1 MARAKIKK
9 KKSPQVDINNNPF
22 IARTGNERI
31 KVAQGMKIPKMLCG
45 ELIFE
50 TSVVML
56 FAETTMGK
64 SLFGFQLADA
74 ISRGKS
80 IGYLKNESEAQNV
93 LYLDLENGEKVF
105 QRRYSVVEKFDGKET
120 WHNPY
125 DWSDNLKVV
134 DLADPNQ
141 YEIPKDNV
149 VEWWFKH
156 IVLLAENSGAKVVFI
171 DNLNA
176 LIMEGGIEKSKEVAP
191 LLRKLFDLRRTKGYT
206 FIVIHHT
213 PKINQSQRAS
223 RNEMSGA
230 SNLSNLVD
238 GIFTIRR
245 SVYNEDESSRYII
258 QLKPTRYSQ
267 NVYHAG
273 NVITSRICQIH
284 PNFTGFEIIELE
296 DDEVEFRS
304 EDAHLSRRGM
314 ESTKIITEDGT
325 KKRRE
330 LLEEYKKANPDTPV
344 TQLADHFEVSRQTL
358 HNDLNWLDEN
368 NGELFNNNGQ

>member
-1 MARAKIKK
+1 MARSKLIE
-9 KKSPQVDINNNPF
+9 KKSSKVDTNNNPF
-22 IARTGNERI
+22 IARTGNERM
-31 KVAQGMKIPKMLCG
+31 KVAQCMKIPKMLCG

-80 IGYLKNESEAQNV
+80 IGYLENESEAQNV

-105 QRRYSVVEKFDGKET
+105 ERRYSEVEKFDGKET

-141 YEIPKDNV
+141 YQIPKENV
-149 VEWWFKH
+149 VDWWFEH
-156 IVLLAENSGAKVVFI
+156 IVHLAKENSAKVVFI

-176 LIMEGGIEKSKEVAP
+176 LIMEGGIEKSREVAP
-191 LLRKLFDLRRTKGYT
+191 LLRKLFDLRRTEGYT

-213 PKINQSQRAS
+213 PKINQGQRAS

-273 NVITSRICQIH
+273 NVITSRICQIY
-284 PNFTGFEIIELE
+284 PNFIGFELIELG

-314 ESTKIITEDGT
+314 ESTKIITEDET

-330 LLEEYKKANPDTPV
+330 LLKEYRKENPNTPK
-344 TQLADHFEVSRQTL
+344 TELAKHFEVSRQTIY
-358 HNDLNWLDEN
+358 NDMNWLDEN
-368 NGELFNNNGQ
+368 NGELLNNN

>member
-1 MARAKIKK
+1 MARRKLKEK
-9 KKSPQVDINNNPF
+9 RSPQVDTNNNPF
-22 IARTGNERI
+22 IARTGNERM
-31 KVAQGMKIPKMLCG
+31 KVAMGMKIPKMLCG

-50 TSVVML
+50 TSVIML

-74 ISRGKS
+74 ISRGRS

-105 QRRYSVVEKFDGKET
+105 EKRYSEVEKIDGKET

-125 DWSDNLKVV
+125 DWSDNLNVV
-134 DLADPNQ
+134 DFADPNQ
-141 YEIPKDNV
+141 YQIPKENV
-149 VEWWFKH
+149 VEWWFAH
-156 IVLLAENSGAKVVFI
+156 IVSLAEEHSSKVVFI

-206 FIVIHHT
+206 FIVLHHT
-213 PKINQSQRAS
+213 PKINQSQKAS

-258 QLKPTRYSQ
+258 QLKPTRYSE

-273 NVITSRICQIH
+273 NVITSRICKIY
-284 PNFTGFEIIELE
+284 PNFIGFEIIELG

-304 EDAHLSRRGM
+304 EEAHLSRRGM
-314 ESTKIITEDGT
+314 ESTKIITEYET
-325 KKRRE
+325 KKRRG
-330 LLEEYKKANPDTPV
+330 L
-344 TQLADHFEVSRQTL
+344 
-358 HNDLNWLDEN
+358 
-368 NGELFNNNGQ
+368 